1 MASIL
6 AADNEVEELELR
18 EIPNSEDEMGSQEGL
33 ICRNGNTSV
42 SLGLSDTRHVRF
54 INDRHE

>member
-18 EIPNSEDEMGSQEGL
+18 EVPNSEDEMGSQEGL
-33 ICRNGNTSV
+33 VCRNGNTSV
-42 SLGLSDTRHVRF
+42 SRY
-54 INDRHE
+54 